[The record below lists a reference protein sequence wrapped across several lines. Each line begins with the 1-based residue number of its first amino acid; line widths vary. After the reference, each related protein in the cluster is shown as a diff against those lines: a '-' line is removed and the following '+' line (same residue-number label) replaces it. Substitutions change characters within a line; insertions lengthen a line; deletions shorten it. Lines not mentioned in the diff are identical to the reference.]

1 MTIIYLIRHGET
13 MWNREKRLQGHLDI
27 GLNDNGRRQADLL
40 ALHMA
45 QKNLAAIIS
54 SDLSRAMD
62 TALPIAKH
70 HELDLQLD
78 PQLRERH
85 YGVMQGLSHEE
96 IEKLHPENHQ
106 AWKNRDVSF
115 QPKDGESLLQFDGR
129 VVQAARRWAEEFK
142 QYEIALVAHGGV
154 LDCLHRAATQKP
166 LEQARDFEILN
177 ASLSTLKYQNGQFSL
192 IQWGD
197 VSHLN
202 DLQLSKSLDEVDGSP
217 R

>member
-1 MTIIYLIRHGET
+1 MNKEIDKKNIIKDIYTLPSHEVGKE
-13 MWNREKRLQGHLDI
+13 RLYCF
-27 GLNDNGRRQADLL
+27 
-40 ALHMA
+40 
-45 QKNLAAIIS
+45 
-54 SDLSRAMD
+54 DLSKR
-62 TALPIAKH
+62 
-70 HELDLQLD
+70 
-78 PQLRERH
+78 
-85 YGVMQGLSHEE
+85 EE

-142 QYEIALVAHGGV
+142 QHEIALVAHGGV

-177 ASLSTLKYQNGQFSL
+177 ASLSTLKYQDGQFSL